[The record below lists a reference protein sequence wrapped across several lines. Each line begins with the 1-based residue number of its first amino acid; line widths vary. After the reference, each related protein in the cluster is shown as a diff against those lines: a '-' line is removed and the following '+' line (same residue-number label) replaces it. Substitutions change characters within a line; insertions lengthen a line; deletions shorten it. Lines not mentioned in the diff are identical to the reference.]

1 MNKIRKYALVIAILG
16 LLTLVLLSGCDE
28 LDLNIGG
35 SGGDSQILNTP
46 PPSQTDRDQQSPTG
60 TQPEQDD
67 QSPAT
72 ETPAVPVVVV
82 LPEVLIPTASG
93 VSVEKKGNAVVDFS
107 NKQDGYIMAK
117 YTEATSMKIKL
128 LITGSDGL
136 QYQYGLQPNQDFD
149 VFPLTSGNSVYE
161 IGIYKQVEDTRYSMV
176 LSVTI
181 DVVLTDEFAPFLRP
195 NQFVDFDQDSA
206 VVRKAAELTAGIDV
220 FMEKVA
226 AIYNFVITNVVYDE
240 HLAETVQSGYVPVVD
255 RTMETKKGICFD
267 YASMMAAMLRSQGIP
282 TKLVIGYTGEVLHA
296 WISVYSEEDGWLDEI
311 IFFDGYTWK
320 LVDPTFAA
328 NASSRSLAQFIGD
341 GSNYAAIWQ
350 H

>member
-1 MNKIRKYALVIAILG
+1 MRKFAFIIAVLG
-16 LLTLVLLSGCDE
+16 LLTVVFLSGCDE
-28 LDLNIGG
+28 LDLNIGTG
-35 SGGDSQILNTP
+35 SGGSQVLNTP
-46 PPSQTDRDQQSPTG
+46 PPSQTDREQQSSTDS
-60 TQPEQDD
+60 QSEQEQ

-72 ETPAVPVVVV
+72 ETPVAPVVV

-107 NKQDGYIMAK
+107 NKQDGYIMVK
-117 YTEATSMKIKL
+117 YTEATDMKIKL

-136 QYQYGLQPNQDFD
+136 QYQYGIQPNQDFD
-149 VFPLTSGNSVYE
+149 VFPLTSGNGVYE

-176 LSVTI
+176 LSVNI

-195 NQFVDFDQDSA
+195 NQFVDFNQNSA
-206 VVRKAAELTAGIDV
+206 VVRKAAELTAGIND

-240 HLAETVQSGYVPVVD
+240 YLAETVQSGYLPVVD
-255 RTMETKKGICFD
+255 RTMETQKGICFD